1 MSNFAAGV
9 CTLLVSV
16 LISAVSQIMLKK
28 AADRKYENRLRE
40 YLNPLVI
47 AAYGLFFISTILT
60 MLALRYVP
68 LSLQP
73 ILESA
78 GYIYVSVMGYFLLK
92 VRFSRGKLLGLALI
106 LLGRFI
112 YSVDIAG

>member
-1 MSNFAAGV
+1 MKTAPGISESAGH
-9 CTLLVSV
+9 
-16 LISAVSQIMLKK
+16 
-28 AADRKYENRLRE
+28 R
-40 YLNPLVI
+40 
-47 AAYGLFFISTILT
+47 AYGLFFISTILT

-92 VRFSRGKLLGLALI
+92 ERFSRRKLLGLALI
-106 LLGRFI
+106 LLGIFI
-112 YSVDIAG
+112 YSVNIAG